1 MSHSKIRYVG
11 NVISDK
17 VIRPSGSR
25 RRQAIADLA
34 TKRRR
39 AKYRWVGRRSGRFLA
54 INPFD
59 RAAEIAI
66 PILRNRLQGQF
77 MPTRLAKQDLTGYGI
92 DCVAEGIDPDIKA
105 STDPRSERSAL
116 AWRYDRHRNGAAM
129 PDFFDEQE
137 YARKFV
143 QAGLNADAAATL
155 AAHYAQVYLGGG
167 PATGGDEA
175 LRPLVAL
182 LDPAPSVVAPELP
195 SSPLPRTDRLPAK
208 PTKPQPADRLTS
220 LNSVADKVVVLAEKM
235 RRTTMPTR
243 KRETSVTATADL
255 VDKVNQAKQT
265 ALLKQ
270 TRQQI
275 KEQQLSL
282 FDLAP
287 WPDSMR
293 AIPNDLARTAL
304 FTTRNK
310 RVPRAAL
317 QNTVI
322 FHVNKDVSVTY
333 TGVELRAEDDEL
345 VWQQVL
351 EYAKR
356 TALGEPVSF
365 TFYELCRDLDWSI
378 NTFYYRKAAEC
389 LSRLQATS
397 LAFVSNRIGR
407 IEAVSLVHRFRV
419 LNAGT
424 KISRCQVEI
433 DEEIVV
439 LFAGQHYT
447 TFVWEKYRKLS
458 PTARRLFDYFASHR
472 EPYPMKLE
480 TFRLMCGSESAR
492 LNKWREQVS
501 EACDQLHKSGLVE
514 SAWVDHDL
522 VHCKR

>member
-1 MSHSKIRYVG
+1 M
-11 NVISDK
+11 
-17 VIRPSGSR
+17 
-25 RRQAIADLA
+25 
-34 TKRRR
+34 
-39 AKYRWVGRRSGRFLA
+39 
-54 INPFD
+54 
-59 RAAEIAI
+59 E
-66 PILRNRLQGQF
+66 
-77 MPTRLAKQDLTGYGI
+77 
-92 DCVAEGIDPDIKA
+92 
-105 STDPRSERSAL
+105 
-116 AWRYDRHRNGAAM
+116 AAM

-137 YARKFV
+137 YSRKFI
-143 QAGLNADAAATL
+143 QAGLNADAAASL
-155 AAHYAQVYLGGG
+155 AAHYAQIYTD
-167 PATGGDEA
+167 TGTVRKGDSRW
-175 LRPLVAL
+175 RPIAAL
-182 LDPAPSVVAPELP
+182 LEPTTTASLEPPPSPTV
-195 SSPLPRTDRLPAK
+195 PRLVSK
-208 PTKPQPADRLTS
+208 PTPKDQLTAA
-220 LNSVADKVVVLAEKM
+220 NSVGDKVTVLPEK
-235 RRTTMPTR
+235 RRREAMPTK
-243 KRETSVTATADL
+243 KRETSVTASDDL
-255 VDKVNQAKQT
+255 ADKVNQAKQT

-270 TRQQI
+270 SKQKI
-275 KEQQLSL
+275 KEHQLSL

-317 QNTVI
+317 QNTII

-365 TFYELCRDLDWSI
+365 TFYELCRDLDWSV

-397 LAFVSNRIGR
+397 LAFTSNRIGR

-492 LNKWREQVS
+492 LNKWREQVG
-501 EACDQLHKSGLVE
+501 EACDELHKSGLVE
-514 SAWVDHDL
+514 NAWVDHDF